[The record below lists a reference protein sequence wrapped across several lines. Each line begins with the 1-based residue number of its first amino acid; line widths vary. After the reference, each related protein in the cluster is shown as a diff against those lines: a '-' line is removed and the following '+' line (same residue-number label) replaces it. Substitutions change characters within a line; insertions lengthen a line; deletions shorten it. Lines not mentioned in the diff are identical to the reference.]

1 MDFLY
6 SAALL
11 ISLIAGCTG
20 LLLGLTIIVSARSR
34 SALSTAA
41 MFSVRLATVCL
52 AVSVLVHWFWGH
64 SPASPEPMTLNPFV
78 YAHPAFLVAGA
89 TIGIGLMLTMYA
101 RRKLPEATD

>member
-20 LLLGLTIIVSARSR
+20 LLLGLTVIVSARSR
-34 SALSTAA
+34 SVLSSAAL
-41 MFSVRLATVCL
+41 FSVRLATICL

-64 SPASPEPMTLNPFV
+64 GPASPEPMTLNSFV
-78 YAHPAFLVAGA
+78 DAHPAFLVAGTA
-89 TIGIGLMLTMYA
+89 IGIGLMLTIYA
-101 RRKLPEATD
+101 RRKLSDDPV